1 MPKLCKTAMCTIIGL
16 TAVVMIFNYVNNGT
30 GQDQIDAAQQA
41 ARNAAI
47 QCYALEGA
55 YPANIDYLY
64 EHYGLKENK
73 NIIIYYDYVASNLM
87 PDILAAEL
95 G

>member
-1 MPKLCKTAMCTIIGL
+1 MCTIIGL